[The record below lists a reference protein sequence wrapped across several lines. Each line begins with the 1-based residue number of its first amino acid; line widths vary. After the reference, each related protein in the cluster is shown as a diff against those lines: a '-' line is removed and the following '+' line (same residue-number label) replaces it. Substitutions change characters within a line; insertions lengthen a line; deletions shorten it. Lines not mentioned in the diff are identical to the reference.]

1 MNGLI
6 QIPRTGRIGTLAKK
20 ATSPDNLVS
29 YCLDKDSHP
38 AQSYHISWL
47 VATGAWT
54 GIGEQDRPV

>member
-1 MNGLI
+1 MKGLI

-47 VATGAWT
+47 VATGA
-54 GIGEQDRPV
+54 